1 MHKQPPFLKV
11 PRLAFPYCTFTL
23 FETKINFANAD
34 DFFIEAT
41 VENNV
46 IDSAS
51 SKARLHYLS
60 TGG

>member
-51 SKARLHYLS
+51 SKAL
-60 TGG
+60 